1 MSAEE
6 DNQKDL
12 REWTKVVYERA
23 QEDAF
28 HSDSVAYEVA
38 AIVWSANILLLGF
51 VLEVPLTP
59 RRQSLVLVAA
69 VVSAV
74 FTAYVPYVLY
84 LTKIGQGVAQGLC
97 RQIEVRENLPDWLQL
112 HNKIDLVYKKK
123 RGQMAVYLVT
133 IVFLA
138 LWVFVGLRAFAVVFR
153 D

>member
-12 REWTKVVYERA
+12 REWTKLVYERA

-59 RRQSLVLVAA
+59 SRQSLVFVAA
-69 VVSAV
+69 VVTAI
-74 FTAYVPYVLY
+74 FTVYVPYVMY
-84 LTKIGQGVAQGLC
+84 LTKIGQRIAQELC
-97 RQIEVRENLPDWLQL
+97 REIEVRENLPEWLRL

-123 RGQMAVYLVT
+123 RGQMAVYVVSL
-133 IVFLA
+133 VFLA
-138 LWVFVGLRAFAVVFR
+138 LWLFVGLRAFAVICT